1 MTVLVQE
8 ATPNIA
14 GFEVGA
20 PSKPA
25 EHSASVRTIGVWGPS
40 GSPGK
45 STIAI
50 CIADALVRAGKR
62 VLLVDAD
69 THNPSLALML
79 GVIEKC
85 HSLSTVLDAMRFSSS
100 TELWADLVV
109 PIRTSRGTFDLV
121 AGLASAERWAE
132 VRFDDLRNLLPIQ
145 TLYDYVVF
153 DLATPLG
160 DSENLRRNAL
170 TLNLLKAVDN
180 LLVLGRPD
188 LVGVQRLAESLLDL
202 RRIRR
207 DASIHLVFNQTS
219 AHGSVGA
226 ALDAFELLARER
238 INAVVPRDRRVFATA
253 LAQGTTISRVR
264 RSGRLQAQ
272 IDGLLDQ
279 VLTPRL

>member
-1 MTVLVQE
+1 MLVQE
-8 ATPNIA
+8 ATSNLA
-14 GFEVGA
+14 GLEVG
-20 PSKPA
+20 SHSTID

-50 CIADALVRAGKR
+50 SIADALVRAGKR

-85 HSLSTVLDAMRFSSS
+85 QSLSTVLDAMRFSSS
-100 TELWADLVV
+100 TELWSDLVV

-121 AGLASAERWAE
+121 AGLASPERWAE
-132 VRFDDLRNLLPIQ
+132 VRFDELRSVLPIQ
-145 TLYDYVVF
+145 TLYDFVVF

-160 DSENLRRNAL
+160 DTENLRRNAL
-170 TLNLLKAVDN
+170 TLELLKAVDN
-180 LLVLGRPD
+180 LVVLGRPD

-207 DASIHLVFNQTS
+207 EASIHLVFNQTS

-272 IDGLLDQ
+272 IDELMDQ